1 MALLS
6 ATTRGSRETFYD
18 GWDWLSRAALIRSA
32 LVSDALADHPG
43 ERPDQLS
50 ILSMP
55 S

>member
-1 MALLS
+1 LGLAFANGLDS
-6 ATTRGSRETFYD
+6 QH
-18 GWDWLSRAALIRSA
+18 A